1 MAKSILRLP
10 RVKMR
15 TGLSRATIYARM
27 AQGTFP
33 RHVSLG
39 ERAVGWL
46 EEEIDEWLMRRIEQ
60 GRKVRQDR
68 HPNGRL
74 KAGRS
79 EQPRGEG

>member
-10 RVKMR
+10 AIKAR

-33 RHVSLG
+33 KQVSLG
-39 ERAVGWL
+39 ERCVGWI
-46 EEEIDEWLMRRIEQ
+46 EDQIEEWLTRQIEQ
-60 GRKVRQDR
+60 GREVRQAR

-74 KAGRS
+74 KARRL
-79 EQPRGEG
+79 EQPHGEG